1 MNRLFGRFARQRSAS
16 VIGADDDDE
25 RRGHKRH
32 LVETE
37 VIVRVDSESYQCT
50 LKNVGPGGAFLTPS
64 FDVAVGQRV
73 AIELPNSK
81 ISAAAGVQRVEIT
94 GVGIKF
100 DEESLGAI
108 VASWSKGLID

>member
-1 MNRLFGRFARQRSAS
+1 MNRFFGRFARQRSAS
-16 VIGADDDDE
+16 AIADDDE

-37 VIVRVDSESYQCT
+37 VIVKVDSESYQCT

-81 ISAAAGVQRVEIT
+81 ISAAAGVQRVEIS

-100 DEESLGAI
+100 DEEPLGAI
-108 VASWSKGLID
+108 VARWSKGLID